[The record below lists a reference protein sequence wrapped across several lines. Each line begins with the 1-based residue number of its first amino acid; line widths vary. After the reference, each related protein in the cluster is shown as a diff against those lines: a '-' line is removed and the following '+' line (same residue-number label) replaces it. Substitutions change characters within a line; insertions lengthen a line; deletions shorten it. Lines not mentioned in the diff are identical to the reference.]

1 MSYWKGLAARARSI
15 LRRDDAEARL
25 DEEFRFHLETETE
38 HLIREGVPPAEARR
52 RALLAFG
59 AVEAYREAMR
69 DERGARWFDDL
80 RADVRYAVRGM
91 RRHPGFIVAATLTLG
106 LGIGVNG
113 IVFGYVNSI
122 MFRPVPVPAPEELAA
137 LFTRDTRTGHTGQ
150 FGYDDFVDFRERSG
164 AFAGLAAM
172 AGVPVNLVVPQTT
185 GSSAADMVWAEIVS
199 EDFFSVL
206 GTTPAVGRFFAA
218 ADAPPGGNPFVV
230 LSYTA
235 WQRRFQG
242 DPNVAGRVVRINGSE
257 FVVTGVAPRGF
268 KGLRLL
274 GFWPEVWVPIGM
286 QPVVQPGAPR
296 LLHGRGGGPLLV
308 FGRLRP
314 GFDLERTQAVAAD
327 FARQLEVAYPA
338 SNTNVGVRLLP
349 AKVGFENP
357 SIIKPRIVVLSTAL
371 SLVGSLTVLLIICAN
386 LAVLQLARTA
396 SRARELAIRLSLG
409 CSRGRLTRQL
419 LVESLLVAAP
429 GVALG
434 VAAMRLASPLEPYI
448 TPKLPFQ
455 VGFGPTADIRVTVFT
470 GAIAVGAVVF
480 FGVIPAVRAGRSR
493 LVPSSASG
501 ASGLGLGRS
510 DRHRPS
516 RTRQVLVVSQL
527 ALSLMLL
534 IAASLFVR
542 SLSMADAVNLGF
554 EPRQR
559 VLVSMNVG
567 LQGYDQPRGLRFYDE
582 LLRRTRLLPG
592 VVAASFADPA
602 PFDTNDRSVRLYVD
616 RQANSRDGTFAAQA
630 TFVGDQFVPA
640 LGVRL
645 QAGRDF
651 TPQDGPAAPLV
662 MIVSDSLAARLWPG
676 RSAVGQR
683 ARYGGVSGPEITVVG
698 VVADAKFAAVGEVTP
713 RRVYLP
719 LMQRYRDSE
728 TLVVHTRDPSAHTLS
743 RLREVIAGIDPALP
757 PFGAMTMEQAVA
769 NGFAASRLAV
779 AVASFFGLL
788 ALLIATIGLYAVV
801 ARSVAERTHEMGVR
815 IALGLTPRG
824 VLAHLMRDGAR
835 LGLIGLMFGL
845 AGGLALARAMAGVLL
860 GLSPADP
867 VTFTII
873 PSALTIIVI
882 VATLLPARRAARL
895 DAVAALRSD

>member
-1 MSYWKGLAARARSI
+1 MSFFKGLAARARSI
-15 LRRDDAEARL
+15 LRPGDAEARL

-52 RALLAFG
+52 RAMLAFG
-59 AVEAYREAMR
+59 AVEGYREAMR

-91 RRHPGFIVAATLTLG
+91 RRNPGFILAVTLTLG

-122 MFRPVPVPAPEELAA
+122 LFRPVPAHAPEELAA
-137 LFTRDTRTGHTGQ
+137 LFTRDTRTGHTGLL
-150 FGYDDFVDFRERSG
+150 GYDDFVDFRDRSG
-164 AFAGLAAM
+164 AFAGVAAM
-172 AGVPVNLVVPQTT
+172 TGGPVNLVVPHTAGT
-185 GSSAADMVWAEIVS
+185 AVGDMVWAEIVT

-206 GTTPAVGRFFAA
+206 GVRPAVGRFFNA
-218 ADAPPGGNPFVV
+218 ADAPQGGNPFVV
-230 LSYTA
+230 LSHDA

-242 DPNVAGRVVRINGSE
+242 DPNVAGRVIRINGSE

-268 KGLRLL
+268 KGMRRL
-274 GFWPEVWVPIGM
+274 GMWPEVWVPIGM
-286 QPVVQPGAPR
+286 QPVVRPGVPG

-308 FGRLRP
+308 VGRLRP
-314 GFDLERTQAVAAD
+314 GFDLERTQTVAAD
-327 FARQLEVAYPA
+327 FARQLEAAYPA
-338 SNTNVGVRLLP
+338 SNTNVGVSLLP
-349 AKVGFENP
+349 AKVGVENP
-357 SIIKPRIVVLSTAL
+357 AIIKPSILVLSSAL
-371 SLVGSLTVLLIICAN
+371 GIVGSLTVLLIICAN

-396 SRARELAIRLSLG
+396 SRAREIAIRLSLG

-429 GVALG
+429 GTALG
-434 VAAMRLASPLEPYI
+434 VAAMRLASPLEPYL

-455 VGFGPTADIRVTVFT
+455 VGLGPTADIRVMFFT
-470 GAIAVGAVVF
+470 GAIAVAAVVF

-501 ASGLGLGRS
+501 LGLGRS
-510 DRHRPS
+510 DAGRPS
-516 RTRQVLVVSQL
+516 RTRKVLVVSQL
-527 ALSLMLL
+527 ALSVILL

-542 SLSMADAVNLGF
+542 SLTMADTVNLGF
-554 EPRQR
+554 EPRNR

-567 LQGYDQPRGLRFYDE
+567 LQGYDQARGLQFYDE
-582 LLRRTRLLPG
+582 VLRRTRLLPG
-592 VVAASFADPA
+592 VLAASFAYPA
-602 PFDTNDRSVRLYVD
+602 PFDTHDRGVRLYVD
-616 RQANSRDGTFAAQA
+616 GLANSRDGSIVAQA
-630 TFVGDQFVPA
+630 TFVADEFIPA

-651 TPQDGPAAPLV
+651 TAHDDAAAPLV

-676 RSAVGQR
+676 KSAVGQR
-683 ARYGGVSGPEITVVG
+683 ARYGSVSGPEITVVG
-698 VVADAKFAAVGEVTP
+698 VIADAKFATVGEVTT
-713 RRVYLP
+713 RRAYLP
-719 LMQRYRDSE
+719 LKQRYRDWE
-728 TLVVHTRDPSAHTLS
+728 TLVVHTRDTPARTLS
-743 RLREVIAGIDPALP
+743 HLREVIAAIDPLLP

-769 NGFAASRLAV
+769 NGFAASRTGV

-788 ALLIATIGLYAVV
+788 ALLIASIGLYAVV
-801 ARSVAERTHEMGVR
+801 ARSVAERTREMGVR

-835 LGLIGLMFGL
+835 LGLIGLVFGL
-845 AGGLALARAMAGVLL
+845 AGGLALARTMAGVLL

-867 VTFTII
+867 ITFTVI
-873 PSALTIIVI
+873 PLALAFVII
-882 VATLLPARRAARL
+882 VATFVPARRASQL
-895 DAVAALRSD
+895 DAVAALRSE